1 MSGVARHFWGWDAP
15 VLEKAPAFLMGGS
28 GADTGAPDFG
38 DTLVIVPTAEAGRRL
53 REALARALDAT
64 GVLAPVVW
72 TAEQALLPQAARA
85 QCATPLQARMA
96 WRQALERT
104 PPERLKALFP
114 DPPEERGWAW
124 QVEMARL
131 MADLNALVGAGGLP
145 MAEVAGRAGQDAPRW
160 QDLALL
166 AESQALVLKSLGL
179 EDAQSMKRQVAAV
192 PVLPEGVRRVVI
204 LAAPDLPPLFDRWAA
219 ACAGAGIR
227 VEVAVHAPEE
237 MAHAFDPLGRPDPAF
252 WGEDAEVEL
261 PFGNEA
267 LHLCH
272 DATAQAERVIAAL
285 RGSVPAGRV
294 ALGVADAEAGS
305 ILVEKLALEEVAVF
319 EPGGIAPQQTGLWH
333 LLSELRALLGSGSW
347 RSFAR
352 LLRVPE
358 MRAALAGTREKGCIL
373 LAAADDFAARR
384 LPVTLRHARELLKT
398 GTEGDEAKGLLGTAL
413 KNAEALLET
422 LSRKPLPEAA
432 RDLLMSLYGGRLF
445 RPDAPDDHRVTE
457 AGDAWLSCCEE
468 IQAELDRFDL
478 KPAPEDRLALSLDAL
493 GRAALSE
500 PRGEVDLVLQG
511 WLELLWESAP
521 HLIVAGMNEE
531 HVPGILL
538 AHPFLP
544 DGLRQKLGLPCQA
557 TRFARDAYLL
567 RALAEPRARHG
578 SLRLLC
584 GQWSERGDALRPSR
598 LLFLCP
604 DADLPRRVEHLF
616 PKHEEKGAAAEPPR
630 TLAWK
635 LRPRLAPP
643 KVETI
648 SPSRLAS
655 YLGCPFRHYLS
666 SVVGMDSVDPD
677 QREMSALDFGNL
689 AHHALQQLAND
700 PAMRACAD
708 VETLADFLVEAALRR
723 AALLYGRKP
732 APLVALQ
739 LEGLKQRLR
748 HAAEAEAAERADG
761 WRILRAEWSPEQPV
775 LIEGA
780 ELRLKIDRV
789 DRHEG
794 SGRIRVLDYKTSD
807 KANPPLDAH
816 AARTRR
822 VAEGE
827 EWKTF
832 AAPDGAMR
840 QWSDLQLPLYAAA
853 LQAHGLAPQEA
864 GYFALPKSV
873 QDTRVLLWEDF
884 GPAWVESALE
894 CAAEAVRRM
903 REGIFW
909 PPAPKGR
916 DAGFDDLFLGDIE
929 GTVEWAEKSVEA

>member
-1 MSGVARHFWGWDAP
+1 MSVVTRHFWGWDAP
-15 VLEKAPAFLMGGS
+15 VLDKAPDFLMAGLS
-28 GADTGAPDFG
+28 DRHGAPDFAN
-38 DTLVIVPTAEAGRRL
+38 TLVIVPTAEAGRRL
-53 REALARALDAT
+53 REALARCLEAT

-72 TAEQALLPQAARA
+72 TAEQALLPQAARGK
-85 QCATPLQARMA
+85 CATPLQAQVA
-96 WRQALERT
+96 WQRALERT

-114 DPPEERGWAW
+114 KPPEERGWAW

-131 MADLNALVGAGGLP
+131 LAELNTLVGAGGL
-145 MAEVAGRAGQDAPRW
+145 ALAGVAQHAAQDAARW
-160 QDLALL
+160 QDLARL
-166 AESQALVLKSLGL
+166 AEAQAMILRSLEL
-179 EDAQSMKRQVAAV
+179 EDAQNAKRRVAAA
-192 PVLPEGVRRVVI
+192 PILPEGVQRVVI
-204 LAAPDLPPLFDRWAA
+204 LAAPDLPPLFDRWAT

-227 VEVAVHAPEE
+227 VEVAVHAPVE
-237 MAHAFDPLGRPDPAF
+237 MAHTFDALGRPDPAF
-252 WGEDAEVEL
+252 WGEDSQVLL
-261 PFGNEA
+261 PLGNEA

-272 DATAQAERVIAAL
+272 DATAQAERVILAL
-285 RGSVPAGRV
+285 RESVPAGRT
-294 ALGVADAEAGS
+294 ALGVADAEVGS

-319 EPGGIAPQQTGLWH
+319 EPGGMDPRQTGLWH
-333 LLSELRALLGSGSW
+333 LLSELRALLGTESW

-358 MRAALAGTREKGCIL
+358 MRATLAGTWEKGCAL
-373 LAAADDFAARR
+373 LEAADDFAATH
-384 LPVTLRHARELLKT
+384 LPVTLRHARELLRP
-398 GTEGDEAKGLLGTAL
+398 GAGENEALALLHVAL

-422 LSRKPLPEAA
+422 LSSKPLPEAA
-432 RDLLMSLYGGRLF
+432 RHLLMSLYGERLF
-445 RPDAPDDHRVTE
+445 RPDAPEDHRVTE
-457 AGDAWLSCCEE
+457 TGDAWLTCCEE
-468 IQAELDRFDL
+468 IQAELDRFEL
-478 KPAPEDRLALSLDAL
+478 KLTPEERLALSLDAL
-493 GRAALSE
+493 SRASLSE
-500 PRGEVDLVLQG
+500 TRGDVDVVLQG

-521 HLIVAGMNEE
+521 HLIVSGMNEE

-557 TRFARDAYLL
+557 SRFARDAYLL
-567 RALAEPRARHG
+567 RALAEPRVRHG
-578 SLRLLC
+578 SLHLLC

-598 LLFLCP
+598 LLFLCA
-604 DADLPRRVEHLF
+604 DAELPQRVEHLF
-616 PKHEEKGAAAEPPR
+616 PKHEEKGTAAEPPR

-648 SPSRLAS
+648 SPSRLSS
-655 YLGCPFRHYLS
+655 YLDCPFRHYLS
-666 SVVGMDSVDPD
+666 CVVGMESVDPE
-677 QREMSALDFGNL
+677 QREMSAMDFGNL

-700 PAMRACAD
+700 PAMRACAE
-708 VETLADFLVEAALRR
+708 VETLADFLVEAALRQ
-723 AALLYGRKP
+723 ATHLYGRRP

-748 HAAEAEAAERADG
+748 HAAETEAAERAEG
-761 WRILRAEWSPEQPV
+761 WRILHAEWSPEQPV

-780 ELRLKIDRV
+780 ALRLKIDRV

-807 KANPPLDAH
+807 KARAPLDAH
-816 AARTRR
+816 AAKIRR
-822 VAEGE
+822 VAEGS
-827 EWKTF
+827 EWKVF
-832 AAPDGAMR
+832 AAPDGVMR

-853 LQAHGLAPQEA
+853 LRAHGLEPQEA
-864 GYFALPKSV
+864 GYFTLPKSV

-884 GPAWVESALE
+884 GAAWIESALE

-916 DAGFDDLFLGDIE
+916 DAGFDELFLGDIE
-929 GTVEWAEKSVEA
+929 GTVEWAE

>member
-1 MSGVARHFWGWDAP
+1 MSVVTRHFWGWDAP
-15 VLEKAPAFLMGGS
+15 VLDKAAAFLMTGLS
-28 GADTGAPDFG
+28 AEKGAPDFA

-53 REALARALDAT
+53 REALARSLEST

-85 QCATPLQARMA
+85 GCATPLQAQVA
-96 WRQALERT
+96 WQRALERT

-114 DPPEERGWAW
+114 KPPEERGWVW

-131 MADLNALVGAGGLP
+131 LAELNALTGAGGLAP
-145 MAEVAGRAGQDAPRW
+145 TEVAKHAGQDAARW

-166 AESQALVLKSLGL
+166 AEAQALVLQSLGL
-179 EDAQSMKRQVAAV
+179 EDAQNAKRRVAAA
-192 PVLPEGVRRVVI
+192 PVLPDGVKRVVI

-219 ACAGAGIR
+219 ACAEAGIR
-227 VEVAVHAPEE
+227 VVAAVHAPEA
-237 MAHAFDPLGRPDPAF
+237 MAHTFDPLGRPDPAS
-252 WGEDAEVEL
+252 WGEDAEVAL

-285 RGSVPAGRV
+285 RESVPAGRV
-294 ALGVADAEAGS
+294 ALGVADAEVGA

-319 EPGGIAPQQTGLWH
+319 EPGGMDPRQTGLWH

-358 MRAALAGTREKGCIL
+358 MRAALAERRDKGCAL
-373 LAAADDFAARR
+373 LEAADDFAAAH
-384 LPVTLRHARELLKT
+384 LPVTLRHARELLKP
-398 GTEGDEAKGLLGTAL
+398 GAGENEAMALLSTAL
-413 KNAEALLET
+413 HNAGALLDKMSKE
-422 LSRKPLPEAA
+422 PLPEAA
-432 RDLLMSLYGGRLF
+432 RHLLMRLYGERLF
-445 RPDAPDDHRVTE
+445 RPDAPEDHRITE
-457 AGDAWLSCCEE
+457 AGDAWLTCCEE
-468 IQAELDRFDL
+468 IQAELDRFKL
-478 KPAPEDRLALSLDAL
+478 KLTPEEKLALSLDTL

-500 PRGEVDLVLQG
+500 TRGDVDLVLQG

-521 HLIVAGMNEE
+521 QLIVAGMNEE

-567 RALAEPRARHG
+567 RALAEPRVRHG
-578 SLRLLC
+578 SLRLFC

-604 DADLPRRVEHLF
+604 DTELPQRVEHLF

-635 LRPRLAPP
+635 LRPRLTPP

-648 SPSRLAS
+648 SPSRLSS
-655 YLGCPFRHYLS
+655 YLDCPFRHYLS
-666 SVVGMDSVDPD
+666 CIVGMESVNPE
-677 QREMSALDFGNL
+677 QREMNVMDFGNL
-689 AHHALQQLAND
+689 AHHALQQLALD
-700 PAMRACAD
+700 PAMRACTD
-708 VETLADFLVEAALRR
+708 VETLADFLVEAALHK
-723 AALLYGRKP
+723 AAWIYGRRP

-748 HAAEAEAAERADG
+748 HAAEAEAAERAAG

-807 KANPPLDAH
+807 KARDPREAH
-816 AARTRR
+816 AAKTRR
-822 VAEGE
+822 VTEGD

-832 AAPDGAMR
+832 AAPDGVMR
-840 QWSDLQLPLYAAA
+840 QWNDLQLPLYAAT
-853 LQAHGLAPQEA
+853 LRAHDLEPQEA

-873 QDTRVLLWEDF
+873 QDTRVLVWEDF
-884 GPAWVESALE
+884 GSAWVESALE
-894 CAAEAVRRM
+894 CAAETVRRM

-929 GTVEWAEKSVEA
+929 GTVEWASSEGG